1 MLNVPSK
8 YGVHSKNNFFPSQR
22 RKKLFCPGSLESIR
36 SLFKD
41 IPKAL
46 AVMNLNDE
54 SNDST
59 FHADSE
65 LQPTWLMI
73 RRGVYNVRSGYKVAL
88 SGKSNGEGFDSC
100 LGLWGNRNARFHRLK
115 VRDVDQL
122 IAWVSG
128 LLAEFQ
134 SSISLLVPLGQPFLQ
149 VIRNSD
155 GWVVAAFA
163 KPLKCCDSAKVG
175 EFLGLRE
182 GLVVAKQLGLPV
194 ALTEVDASS
203 VVDGVNLLKP
213 SLSVVGLVIS
223 DIQALCSEVGI

>member
-1 MLNVPSK
+1 MGRGLILV
-8 YGVHSKNNFFPSQR
+8 
-22 RKKLFCPGSLESIR
+22 LF
-36 SLFKD
+36 
-41 IPKAL
+41 
-46 AVMNLNDE
+46 
-54 SNDST
+54 
-59 FHADSE
+59 
-65 LQPTWLMI
+65 
-73 RRGVYNVRSGYKVAL
+73 RSGGRCCGTCRSPL
-88 SGKSNGEGFDSC
+88 
-100 LGLWGNRNARFHRLK
+100 RFHRLK

-213 SLSVVGLVIS
+213 SLSVVGDFLWQ
-223 DIQALCSEVGI
+223 DICPSIMLSL

>member
-1 MLNVPSK
+1 MLN
-8 YGVHSKNNFFPSQR
+8 YAECAFQ
-22 RKKLFCPGSLESIR
+22 
-36 SLFKD
+36 
-41 IPKAL
+41 
-46 AVMNLNDE
+46 
-54 SNDST
+54 
-59 FHADSE
+59 
-65 LQPTWLMI
+65 
-73 RRGVYNVRSGYKVAL
+73 
-88 SGKSNGEGFDSC
+88 
-100 LGLWGNRNARFHRLK
+100 GLWGNRNARFHRLK

-213 SLSVVGLVIS
+213 SLSVVGSSNSLAHNLAS
-223 DIQALCSEVGI
+223 LALSSGRDFLWQDICPSIMLSL